1 MPRPGPRRELLAV
14 RIDAPVMKS
23 IQERADR
30 EGVKFPDYVRR
41 LVAFGHAK
49 MPEGYDPSAESE

>member
-1 MPRPGPRRELLAV
+1 
-14 RIDAPVMKS
+14 MKS